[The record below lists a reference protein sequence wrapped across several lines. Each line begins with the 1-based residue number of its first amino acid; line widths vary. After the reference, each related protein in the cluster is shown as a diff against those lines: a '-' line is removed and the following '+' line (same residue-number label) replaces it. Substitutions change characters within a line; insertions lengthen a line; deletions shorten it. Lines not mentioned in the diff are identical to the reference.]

1 MSLSIDRERADTSI
15 NLLFLELF
23 KALPLVLL
31 PLFSLEDSD
40 SFVIERKSEP
50 VLVPA
55 GYSKRADRPN
65 ERHVLD
71 LKLWTWK
78 SSSVKEYLFV
88 NPLSR
93 GSCAS

>member
-55 GYSKRADRPN
+55 G
-65 ERHVLD
+65 
-71 LKLWTWK
+71 
-78 SSSVKEYLFV
+78 
-88 NPLSR
+88 
-93 GSCAS
+93 